1 MSIALLLRTTNVNR
15 LAVVITICLLQAPS
29 PVSIVTPLVISRQPL
44 DVTDE
49 VGLSAYDELRE
60 DCHSFV
66 LVGIGGGRVC
76 VQGGPRRRYLR
87 TLNLKPHELTVD
99 ERPIAGLGRRLQHS
113 RDTSGGWAR
122 LC

>member
-76 VQGGPRRRYLR
+76 VQGGPRRS
-87 TLNLKPHELTVD
+87 
-99 ERPIAGLGRRLQHS
+99 ARLQDSDGAYNTVGTRVVDGHGSADSES
-113 RDTSGGWAR
+113 RSTCAVS
-122 LC
+122 